1 MSTFNIESFTLG
13 PFETNAYLV
22 WPDGSRDAWIIDP
35 GFGPAPLLEEIKKR
49 ELTPTAIVLTHAH
62 LDHVAG
68 VADVRKVWPKIPIL
82 IHEAEK
88 DWPSDPERNLSA
100 FSGMPVSAPG
110 PDRLLKDGDVLRLGE
125 LDWRVLHTPGHS
137 PGSITLHQPQ
147 LDVAI
152 VGDALFAGSIGRTDF
167 PGSDFDTLARS
178 IRERLY
184 TLPGSTRVLPGH
196 GEPTTIARERAG
208 NPFVRG

>member
-1 MSTFNIESFTLG
+1 
-13 PFETNAYLV
+13 
-22 WPDGSRDAWIIDP
+22 
-35 GFGPAPLLEEIKKR
+35 
-49 ELTPTAIVLTHAH
+49 
-62 LDHVAG
+62 
-68 VADVRKVWPKIPIL
+68 
-82 IHEAEK
+82 
-88 DWPSDPERNLSA
+88 
-100 FSGMPVSAPG
+100 MPVSAPG
-110 PDRLLKDGDVLRLGE
+110 PDRLLRDGDVLRLGE

-137 PGSITLHQPQ
+137 PGSITLHQPH
-147 LDVAI
+147 LGVAI